1 MTASE
6 LDDLET
12 IYKHILL
19 DPALLVE
26 SAARKQ
32 TTVRAIFES
41 VVGDLEEIA
50 GDRLR
55 LTTNQEGVK
64 ERPKA

>member
-1 MTASE
+1 M
-6 LDDLET
+6 ET

-32 TTVRAIFES
+32 TTVRAIYES
-41 VVGDLEEIA
+41 VVGDLDEIQN
-50 GDRLR
+50 DRKLR
-55 LTTNQEGVK
+55 LQAVKQEGVK
-64 ERPKA
+64 AQ